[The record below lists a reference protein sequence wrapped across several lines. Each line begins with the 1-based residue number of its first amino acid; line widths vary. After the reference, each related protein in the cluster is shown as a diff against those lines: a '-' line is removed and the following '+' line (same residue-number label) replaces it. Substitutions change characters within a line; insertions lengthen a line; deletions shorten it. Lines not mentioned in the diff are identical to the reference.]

1 VGWLPIVLRSSVLNR
16 LRMVCYRRLIG
27 CLQSSLLPV
36 HAYID
41 MLECPKSL
49 LGETKNGAQS
59 VTGWYAARLIG
70 LNQGLTKARE
80 EVVGTMNT
88 VRCNH

>member
-1 VGWLPIVLRSSVLNR
+1 
-16 LRMVCYRRLIG
+16 MVCRRRLTN
-27 CLQSSLLPV
+27 CLQLSLLPI

-59 VTGWYAARLIG
+59 VTGWYTAGLIG
-70 LNQGLTKARE
+70 LNQGLIKARE
-80 EVVGTMNT
+80 EVVSTINT
-88 VRCNH
+88 VRYNH